1 MLLEL
6 EDTVEVMGLVPFVV
20 FCCSL
25 YRLGFFW
32 LQVTD
37 YPKSGIN
44 ELIYCLKK
52 SAGGAAQGLISN
64 SPAPPQTQVL
74 FMFPHCWLQLAEVC
88 PPVSR

>member
-32 LQVTD
+32 FQVTD

-44 ELIYCLKK
+44 ELIYCL
-52 SAGGAAQGLISN
+52 
-64 SPAPPQTQVL
+64 P
-74 FMFPHCWLQLAEVC
+74 
-88 PPVSR
+88 